1 MKSSNKKLKL
11 FLCPRFTTNMLDP
24 KDPNLE
30 PPTVLVM
37 LPCYGGQMTVQTVE
51 SLLELQLE
59 GYERG
64 IDFVFVFDTKCSLIS
79 LGRSV
84 MLSDVYNNFQD
95 WTHILWVDA
104 DIGFT
109 IDDFFKLLVADKDI
123 IGGYYPL
130 KSYPIKWA
138 SSQNKIN
145 EGKEEGDLIET
156 FYIATGFT
164 LVKKQVIDKMLEHF
178 KEEKRFRYWDREFV
192 HLFEPIIDKENDDWF
207 LSEDYAFCKRARE
220 VGFVPWMHRGVRL
233 SHTGSHTFS
242 LKGEEEL
249 LDKYQKANK
258 IKESST

>member
-1 MKSSNKKLKL
+1 MFRSVPKSASDAWVVYRDFGMSSALGKPVATAGILYFERLKAVVEFEKATAKKLKL
-11 FLCPRFTTNMLDP
+11 FSCPPFTTNMLDP
-24 KDPNLE
+24 KDPNLQ

-64 IDFVFVFDTKCSLIS
+64 VDFIFVFDTKCSLIS

-84 MLSDVYNNFQD
+84 MLSDVYNIFQD

-123 IGGYYPL
+123 VGGYYPL

-138 SSQNKIN
+138 SSPNKMN

-178 KEEKRFRYWDREFV
+178 KEEKDLGIGTES
-192 HLFEPIIDKENDDWF
+192 LCISLNL
-207 LSEDYAFCKRARE
+207 LSTKK
-220 VGFVPWMHRGVRL
+220 MT
-233 SHTGSHTFS
+233 TGS
-242 LKGEEEL
+242 
-249 LDKYQKANK
+249 
-258 IKESST
+258 